1 MGLMANLKHN
11 RMHPNLLRNRTSLR
25 ILAVASLLLALAIYG
40 TGVSAQTDSATAG
53 DTSSAASNNSQNAG
67 ATKRTQAKDLSR
79 ADLSQVRQVIV
90 IKVEDEVDLGMVS
103 YIERA
108 VKEAEEA
115 EQKGTPTAV
124 VLHVNTFGGRV
135 DAATKIR
142 DAVLGAKISGSL
154 AFIDKRAISAGAL
167 ISLAA
172 ERLVWTSG
180 ATMGAATPV
189 YGDGEKG
196 SEKVVSYMRGEMRS
210 TAESHGRNPL
220 VAEAMVDESLG
231 LDSVSGLKLE
241 KGKLLTL
248 TTEDA
253 RKVGYCDTTAGT
265 LAEALRSAGLTDAKI
280 QNAEESFGDKLVRF
294 LTNGIMSSILIMIGL
309 GGIFY
314 TIKTGHF
321 GSITIAAV
329 IALALFF
336 GGQYITEIAPTLA
349 GLLFLLG
356 IGLLVAEIFIPS
368 FGILGIAGFGCVF
381 VGLFMA
387 LAGDFNTLTPERIS
401 STLSTLAVSIVG
413 LMIIVAMLFK
423 YAPTAPWFKKITN
436 QMISGDMTEIVQS
449 LSQYLGKPGTALTQ
463 LRPAG
468 TVLIEGRKVDVVT
481 TGEFLDRGAE
491 VVVVNVMGNR
501 VMVKGAAS
509 ADSRHDEA
517 KEPDSFGGRLPGNL
531 EPRV

>member
-1 MGLMANLKHN
+1 MK
-11 RMHPNLLRNRTSLR
+11 SLFSNHYR
-25 ILAVASLLLALAIYG
+25 SIAILLLVLACAING
-40 TGVSAQTDSATAG
+40 TGVSAQTDSAITG
-53 DTSSAASNNSQNAG
+53 GTSPVSDQQNG
-67 ATKRTQAKDLSR
+67 AIKRTQAKDLSR
-79 ADLSQVRQVIV
+79 RDLSKVRQALV

-142 DAVLGAKISGSL
+142 DAVLGAKISGSV

-167 ISLAA
+167 ISLSA
-172 ERLVWTSG
+172 ERIVMTSG

-231 LDSVSGLKLE
+231 LDSISGLALE

-253 RKVGYCDTTAGT
+253 KRVGYVDTTAET
-265 LAEALRSAGLTDAKI
+265 LAAALQAVGLTNAKI
-280 QNAEESFGDKLVRF
+280 TNAEEGFGDKLVRF
-294 LTNGIMSSILIMIGL
+294 LTNGVMSSLLIMIGL

-321 GSITIAAV
+321 GGITALAV
-329 IALALFF
+329 LALALFF
-336 GGQYITEIAPTLA
+336 GGQYITEIAPTIA
-349 GLLFLLG
+349 GFIFLLG
-356 IGLLVAEIFIPS
+356 IGMLVAEIFIPS
-368 FGILGIAGFGCVF
+368 FGLLGIGGFACVF
-381 VGLFMA
+381 IGLFLA
-387 LAGDFNTLTPERIS
+387 LAGDYDTLTPERVS
-401 STLSTLAVSIVG
+401 ATLSTLAVAIVG
-413 LMIIVAMLFK
+413 LFVIVGLLFK
-423 YAPTAPWFKKITN
+423 YAPTAPWFKKVTN
-436 QMISGDMTEIVQS
+436 QATAGDMTEIVES
-449 LSQYLGKPGTALTQ
+449 LRQYLGKPGTALTQ

-468 TVLIEGRKVDVVT
+468 TVLIDGRKVDVVT
-481 TGEFLDRGAE
+481 SGEFLDRGAE
-491 VVVVNVMGNR
+491 VVVVNVSSNR
-501 VMVKGAAS
+501 VMVKGAS
-509 ADSRHDEA
+509 AMVDTSIEKEA
-517 KEPDSFGGRLPGNL
+517 ADSFGGRLPGNL